1 MKLTTLKSR
10 IPSLHKPSGG
20 WADQRRGS
28 SNQRGYG
35 AQWQKQRRQ
44 GLRRRAG
51 LGGLDPFD
59 SLGRQPSPH
68 HRQERKVTIAGHRT
82 GIGRAHQIAD
92 HLVLVPGLLRHWIIR
107 PGHAGSGC
115 P

>member
-44 GLRRRAG
+44 VLQQQGGICQPCLRRGHVTPGCNEVDHIINKAQGGDDSPENLQTICTTCHKAKTASEARG
-51 LGGLDPFD
+51 LVWD
-59 SLGRQPSPH
+59 
-68 HRQERKVTIAGHRT
+68 EV
-82 GIGRAHQIAD
+82 
-92 HLVLVPGLLRHWIIR
+92 VPDR
-107 PGHAGSGC
+107 
-115 P
+115 